1 VDVAALSSTSP
12 VGRPWRF
19 TGTAM
24 RPQTLLLCKLL
35 FLLAAMHGL
44 PAKLGD
50 PYLPFLP
57 ILDALREVPGLF
69 AAVLTTAYWVA
80 GVALLFNAWARSAA
94 VTLGATVI
102 LALLASK
109 PSFQNHVFIVG
120 CLFLLCGLHRR
131 GEDPWLVRWQFV
143 LMYFG
148 AGLNKV
154 LQADWWSGAFLHT
167 WLHDHLANPL
177 YQLGSALLPERWFAA
192 GVSWAVMGSEVILF
206 TLFLVRRW
214 NRFAVWGVVVV
225 HLGFFAVVGPG
236 PFGYF
241 TEDLLIGL
249 LAFLAWPRGEQ
260 QLRLRE
266 APARWAR
273 SWLFLLDWD
282 RQLRVGGPPE
292 DGHWLEVRDGASRYV
307 DLDGLARLIRYSPA
321 FWVALFGAYALALR
335 IW

>member
-1 VDVAALSSTSP
+1 MDVAAVSATSP
-12 VGRPWRF
+12 IGRPWRF

-44 PAKLGD
+44 PGKLGD

-57 ILDALREVPGLF
+57 ILDSLRETPGVF
-69 AAVLTTAYWVA
+69 AAVLKTAFWAA
-80 GVALLFNAWARSAA
+80 GAALLLNAWVRSAA

-109 PSFQNHVFIVG
+109 PIFQNHVFIVG
-120 CLFLLCGLHRR
+120 CLFLLCGLHCS

-143 LMYFG
+143 LLYFG
-148 AGLNKV
+148 AALNKV
-154 LQADWWSGAFLHT
+154 LQADWWNGAFLHT
-167 WLHDHLANPL
+167 WLHEHQANSL
-177 YQLGSALLPERWFAA
+177 YQLGNALLPERWFAS
-192 GVSWAVMGSEVILF
+192 GVSWAVMGAEVVLF

-214 NRFAVWGVVVV
+214 NGFAVWGVIVV
-225 HLGFFAVVGPG
+225 HLGFLAVVGPG

-260 QLRLRE
+260 ELRLGE
-266 APARWAR
+266 TAARWAR

-282 RQLRVGGPPE
+282 GQLRVGAPPG
-292 DGHWLEVRDGASRYV
+292 DGHWLELRNGASRHV
-307 DLDGLARLIRYSPA
+307 DRDALVRLVRYSPA
-321 FWVALFGAYALALR
+321 SWVALFGGYALALH